1 MKFQFNKTA
10 LQKLKKELTVR
21 QKALPT
27 LKAKET
33 ALRLEVRK
41 ASELLQNKELE
52 LEQLMTAHA
61 SQARV
66 WLEFPAVLAV
76 RQIEVRTRNVAGV
89 KVQELDTIHFDIR
102 NYSLYANRAW
112 VPGGTDLLKEFCT
125 RQIELRLLNLN
136 TRLLERARKKTTQKV
151 NLYEKVQIP
160 EYQSAILKIKRFLE
174 DKENLSIAASKIVK
188 EKQKRAS

>member
-10 LQKLKKELTVR
+10 LQKLKRELLVR

-41 ASELLQNKELE
+41 SAELLQRANQE
-52 LEQLMTAHA
+52 LEQLMRDRAP
-61 SQARV
+61 QARL
-66 WLEFPAVLAV
+66 WLEFPAVLAI
-76 RQIEVRTRNVAGV
+76 RQIELRTRNVAGV
-89 KVQELDTIHFDIR
+89 RVQELETIHFDIR

-112 VPGGTDLLKEFCT
+112 VPGGTDLLKDYCS
-125 RQIELRLLNLN
+125 RQIQIRLLDLS

-188 EKQKRAS
+188 EKQKQAS

>member
-1 MKFQFNKTA
+1 LKFQFNKTA

-41 ASELLQNKELE
+41 ASELLQNKERE
-52 LEQLMTAHA
+52 LEQLMAAHA
-61 SQARV
+61 PQARV